1 MKYAAISASSSGS
14 NTVVAAVT
22 GKRIRV
28 LSYVMVAAGDVTATW
43 QSAST
48 NLSGGMALAAN
59 GGAAPSAGQATP
71 GGLIGQFETNQ
82 GEALNLN
89 LSAAVSVAGH
99 LTYIVTD

>member
-43 QSAST
+43 QSAS
-48 NLSGGMALAAN
+48 NNISGGMALAAN

>member
-1 MKYAAISASSSGS
+1 MKYAVINASSSGS
-14 NTVVAAVT
+14 NTVIAAVT

-28 LSYVMVAAGDVTATW
+28 LSYVIVAAGDVTATW

-48 NLSGGMALAAN
+48 AISGGMALAAN

>member
-43 QSAST
+43 QSASN

-71 GGLIGQFETNQ
+71 GGLIGQFETKPGRGTQ
-82 GEALNLN
+82 PQSFRRYLCGRSFDLH
-89 LSAAVSVAGH
+89 SG
-99 LTYIVTD
+99 